1 MGIWIISVTGIV
13 ALTLLVD
20 IILPEGESNKYVKA
34 VMSILTTFVLIQP
47 LPGVLSENFDVGEY
61 FEIDTVSADEGL
73 SSKLDEIK
81 TDYWENT
88 ITAVLNSNGVKNA
101 DIKVVLDEEKD
112 FVVKV
117 YLQNIVI
124 ADNQNHIFITKLIT
138 QIFEDKLGI
147 SAERI
152 SFYD

>member
-61 FEIDTVSADEGL
+61 FEIDTVSADAGL
-73 SSKLDEIK
+73 SSKLDDIK
-81 TDYWENT
+81 TDYWEST

-117 YLQNIVI
+117 YLQNVVI

-138 QIFEDKLGI
+138 QILIDKLGI

>member
-20 IILPEGESNKYVKA
+20 IILPEGESNKYIKA

-61 FEIDTVSADEGL
+61 FEIDTVSADTGL
-73 SSKLDEIK
+73 KTKLDDIK

-88 ITAVLNSNGVKNA
+88 INAVLNSNGVKNA

-117 YLQNIVI
+117 YLQNVVI

-138 QIFEDKLGI
+138 QILEEKLGI
-147 SAERI
+147 TAERI
-152 SFYD
+152 DFYD